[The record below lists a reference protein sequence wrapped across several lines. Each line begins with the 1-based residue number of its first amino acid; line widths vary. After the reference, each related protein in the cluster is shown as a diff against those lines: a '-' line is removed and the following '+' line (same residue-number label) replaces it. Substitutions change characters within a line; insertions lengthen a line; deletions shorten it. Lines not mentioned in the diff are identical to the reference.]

1 VLKKSTVPVS
11 LPSFDIPSAVLTNE
25 NGGCLVLH
33 STEGIRIVGIGPDGQ
48 KTEIRYNPVGN
59 LAPNNCHAQ
68 LARDGKSIFIFGT
81 ANNAPEPSKVW
92 CGGFMVSRLDVA
104 SFKLSKPL
112 TYTFDE
118 GFVQS
123 VVDNGGG
130 IKHKKVYSLFDFD
143 PQLLEMENGDIVLV
157 GSPGGGTEQVTQ
169 EFYDHNNPNGPYSN
183 KTIET
188 ITLHVG
194 PVVVLFPDMIGKAF
208 DQVIIP
214 RQIELSKSTQAFNSP
229 IIVRSPKVAS
239 APTGLL
245 AIPLG
250 DDIVILYND
259 NPKNLAEAVDEKV
272 KKSDW
277 AGDLELGEALI
288 NKERKLEYRKLISKT
303 DKHRATYY
311 LGDAVPTNT
320 SSIIFPIGK
329 EFMGM
334 GLAKTI
340 YTNWCFVDVK

>member
-1 VLKKSTVPVS
+1 M
-11 LPSFDIPSAVLTNE
+11 
-25 NGGCLVLH
+25 C
-33 STEGIRIVGIGPDGQ
+33 IRD
-48 KTEIRYNPVGN
+48 R
-59 LAPNNCHAQ
+59 
-68 LARDGKSIFIFGT
+68 
-81 ANNAPEPSKVW
+81 
-92 CGGFMVSRLDVA
+92 
-104 SFKLSKPL
+104 
-112 TYTFDE
+112 
-118 GFVQS
+118 
-123 VVDNGGG
+123 
-130 IKHKKVYSLFDFD
+130 
-143 PQLLEMENGDIVLV
+143 
-157 GSPGGGTEQVTQ
+157 
-169 EFYDHNNPNGPYSN
+169 
-183 KTIET
+183 
-188 ITLHVG
+188 
-194 PVVVLFPDMIGKAF
+194 
-208 DQVIIP
+208 
-214 RQIELSKSTQAFNSP
+214 P